1 MNWANGIRM
10 MHNVMLLCKAE
21 NMINSLIDNGMSIY
35 LKNPDGSRIKLQE
48 GIELIAMQI
57 FGEEEERWN

>member
-1 MNWANGIRM
+1 MNWANGMRI

-21 NMINSLIDNGMSIY
+21 NMINGLIDNGMSIY

-57 FGEEEERWN
+57 FGEEEQE

>member
-1 MNWANGIRM
+1 MNWANGMRI

-35 LKNPDGSRIKLQE
+35 LKNPDGTQIRLRQEMQLMSLQVV
-48 GIELIAMQI
+48 
-57 FGEEEERWN
+57 EEEE

>member
-1 MNWANGIRM
+1 
-10 MHNVMLLCKAE
+10 
-21 NMINSLIDNGMSIY
+21 MINGLIDNGMSIY

>member
-21 NMINSLIDNGMSIY
+21 NMINNLIDNGMSIY
-35 LKNPDGSRIKLQE
+35 LKNPDGTQIKLQH
-48 GIELIAMQI
+48 GMHL
-57 FGEEEERWN
+57 

>member
-1 MNWANGIRM
+1 MNWANGMRI

-35 LKNPDGSRIKLQE
+35 LKNPDGTQIRLRQEMQLMSLQVV
-48 GIELIAMQI
+48 
-57 FGEEEERWN
+57 EEEEQE

>member
-35 LKNPDGSRIKLQE
+35 LKNPDGTQIKLQQ
-48 GIELIAMQI
+48 GMQLMSLQVV
-57 FGEEEERWN
+57 EEEEQE

>member
-1 MNWANGIRM
+1 MNWANGMRI

-35 LKNPDGSRIKLQE
+35 LKNPDGTQIRLRQEMQLISLQVV
-48 GIELIAMQI
+48 
-57 FGEEEERWN
+57 EEEE

>member
-35 LKNPDGSRIKLQE
+35 LKNPDGTQIRSRQGMQLMSLQVV
-48 GIELIAMQI
+48 
-57 FGEEEERWN
+57 EEEEQE